1 MNPSDVPANGQP
13 LEGKLQ
19 ESREEIDRLRA
30 CLADAERRIRELEED
45 RDNYRH
51 FAMIWAKEQCK
62 DDDWADFN
70 PDDYTVSAEELMAEI
85 RALDKP

>member
-19 ESREEIDRLRA
+19 ESRAEIDRLRA

-62 DDDWADFN
+62 EEDWADFD
-70 PDDYTVSAEELMAEI
+70 PADYTLSMDDLIADVEAML
-85 RALDKP
+85 KQ